1 MTKLLRAAPWLFAM
15 ALAVQPLPSG
25 AEPLSFQEQRLLM
38 RQMTQRLQTRL
49 EQRLRCIDRA
59 TTNADLRSC
68 QTSTDGMH
76 GMGAGIGGGM
86 GAQGWGCPMW

>member
-38 RQMTQRLQTRL
+38 RQMTQRLQARL
-49 EQRLRCIDRA
+49 EQRLRCIDKA
-59 TTNADLRSC
+59 STNADLQTC
-68 QTSTDGMH
+68 QSRTGGMT
-76 GMGAGIGGGM
+76 GMGGGM
-86 GAQGWGCPMW
+86 GGQGWGLSLIHI